1 MNWLKLPVERRPRT
15 VLKFLSG
22 STAVNM
28 GTSVESDERY
38 GRPSWSRNDKVIA
51 KLRDLVI
58 CKRFIIKKVA
68 KELEISLLTRDLRA
82 KLVSVRFVPQLLTV
96 EQKHHLS
103 VDSTLLECAAEHEHL
118 FKTLSLFPRIMNIL
132 KSERFEDVQTVKLN
146 ATQLLEIR
154 KTEYDRC
161 F

>member
-1 MNWLKLPVERRPRT
+1 VNWLKLPVERRPRI

-28 GTSVESDERY
+28 STSVESDERY
-38 GRPSWSRNDKVIA
+38 GRPAWSRNDKVIA

-58 CKRFIIKKVA
+58 CKRFIKKVA
-68 KELEISLLTRDLRA
+68 KELEIPLLTRVLRA
-82 KLVSVRFVPQLLTV
+82 KLVSERFVQQLLTAK
-96 EQKHHLS
+96 QKHHLS
-103 VDSTLLECAAEHEHL
+103 VDSTLLECAAAHEHL

-154 KTEYDRC
+154 ITEYDRC